1 MFWATALI
9 KLDEFPALIK
19 LEGSTSEADGYFDSL
34 PEVGDRACLRR
45 VDLVNAPHFGLKPST
60 PQE

>member
-9 KLDEFPALIK
+9 KLDEFSALIK
-19 LEGSTSEADGYFDSL
+19 LEGSSSEADGYFDSL
-34 PEVGDRACLRR
+34 PKVGDRAWIRG
-45 VDLVNAPHFGLKPST
+45 VDLVNVPHFGLKPSI